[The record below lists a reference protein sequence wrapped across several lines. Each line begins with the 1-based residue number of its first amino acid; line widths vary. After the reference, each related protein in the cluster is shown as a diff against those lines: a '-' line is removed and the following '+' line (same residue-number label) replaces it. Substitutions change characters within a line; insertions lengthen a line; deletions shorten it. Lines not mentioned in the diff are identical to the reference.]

1 MAKPTSLLYATFLKV
16 LIYLFG
22 WGLPGNSVG
31 EEFAHTSGDPSL
43 MPGLGRSPVEGNGK
57 SLQYPRLENPMDK
70 GA

>member
-1 MAKPTSLLYATFLKV
+1 M

-22 WGLPGNSVG
+22 WGFPGNSVG
-31 EEFAHTSGDPSL
+31 KEFAHTLGDSSS

-57 SLQYPRLENPMDK
+57 SLQYPRLENPLDK